1 MNEEQLPERL
11 VQRMYCLTLYNLS
24 PIQQGIQSAHAIVE
38 YARAFGHRKE
48 YLDWSG
54 EDKTI
59 IILNGGSSIKLK
71 EHMDYL
77 IDNQL
82 VDLAFFKEPDL
93 FNGITACCF
102 LADERIWNREKYP
115 DRLPLLE
122 NFTLP
127 GGGEGTLAI
136 HRVFDQ
142 AAFVESIGG
151 EFNHRLKLYLEKL
164 RLA

>member
-1 MNEEQLPERL
+1 MNEQQTERL

-38 YARAFGHRKE
+38 YARVFGHRQE
-48 YLDWSG
+48 YLNWSG

-77 IDNQL
+77 INEQL

-102 LADERIWNREKYP
+102 LADERIWDREKYP
-115 DRLPLLE
+115 DRLPPLE
-122 NFTLP
+122 DDEEP
-127 GGGEGTLAI
+127 YRI
-136 HRVFDQ
+136 FDQ
-142 AAFVESIGG
+142 AAFVEQIGG